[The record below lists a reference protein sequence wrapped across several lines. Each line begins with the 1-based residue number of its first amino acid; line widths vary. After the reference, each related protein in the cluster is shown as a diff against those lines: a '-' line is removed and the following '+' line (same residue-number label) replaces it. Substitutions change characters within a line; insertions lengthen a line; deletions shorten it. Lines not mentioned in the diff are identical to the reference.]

1 MDINGIQKLT
11 LLDYPGH
18 CACTVFLAGCN
29 LRCPFCHNSSLV
41 LGAPEIAMTE
51 EKFFSF
57 LSTRVGLLDGV
68 CVTGGEPLMRKDIL
82 PFLTR
87 IKDAGFNVKL
97 DTNGFFPDALQSVL
111 SAGVVDYVAMDI
123 KNSLPLYSL
132 TCGKDVDTEKVVKS
146 INIIISSGVDHE
158 FRTTCVKNFHTE
170 DCIRELASLIKGEQ
184 KYFLQNFIDSGA
196 LIDPACVGFSK
207 EEMVLLLNAAREY
220 VQGAQ
225 LRGI

>member
-11 LLDYPGH
+11 LLDYPAH

-41 LGAPEIAMTE
+41 LGAPETVMTE

-57 LSTRVGLLDGV
+57 LSTRKGLLDGV
-68 CVTGGEPLMRKDIL
+68 CVTGGEPLLRKDIL

-87 IKDAGFNVKL
+87 IKEAGFKVKL
-97 DTNGFFPDALQSVL
+97 DTNGFFPVSLSDVI
-111 SAGVVDYVAMDI
+111 SAGAVDYVAMDI
-123 KNSLPLYSL
+123 KNSLSLYSL
-132 TCGKDVDTEKVVKS
+132 TCGKEADTEKVVKS
-146 INIIISSGVDHE
+146 IDIIISSGIDHE
-158 FRTTCVKNFHTE
+158 FRTTCVKGYHTE
-170 DCIRELASLIKGEQ
+170 ESISELASLIKGEN

-196 LIDPACVGFSK
+196 LIDPTCVGFSK
-207 EEMVLLLNAAREY
+207 EEMVSLLESARKH